1 MDETKTE
8 QDNILNDPNLGEIF
22 QLAMIN
28 SRPPKREKFNWA
40 NFKPQAVKS
49 AEDLPSYLV
58 FGPLNRGTL
67 IISADGF
74 NAEWSDPE
82 QKAKIVLNWNSKTHK
97 YTASQ
102 VWDGEEGSAT
112 QQDDTTPLIQV
123 FAMLYEDGFPKN
135 WDAKAKEQ
143 FEGRYYLT
151 WLEGNERLPT
161 YFAAPDGVFRVISFP
176 VMIKNL
182 RHARTI
188 LEHISAET
196 PNYGFFAT
204 VTLMQQDVY
213 YKLGTAPDW
222 TRDIAMCM
230 TQSIGETGLIPQDIP
245 RTEEIEGAQWNHLV
259 RDAMMLHVFVPF
271 AGMRDMLQKLSES
284 PMPIIE
290 RTDAPIRR
298 DLLPVVSPQGL
309 SEKLNS
315 FTLDDTIQ
323 GIRVT
328 YTFLAPEI
336 ALDDLLTLDSNSQ
349 IDRLEKFSDA
359 ILDQLSADVEE
370 AKRRAKEAPRIV
382 TE

>member
-1 MDETKTE
+1 M
-8 QDNILNDPNLGEIF
+8 
-22 QLAMIN
+22 
-28 SRPPKREKFNWA
+28 
-40 NFKPQAVKS
+40 
-49 AEDLPSYLV
+49 
-58 FGPLNRGTL
+58 
-67 IISADGF
+67 
-74 NAEWSDPE
+74 
-82 QKAKIVLNWNSKTHK
+82 LNWNSKTHK

-143 FEGRYYLT
+143 FEGKYYLT

-204 VTLMQQDVY
+204 ATLMQQDVY

-259 RDAMMLHVFVPF
+259 RDA
-271 AGMRDMLQKLSES
+271 
-284 PMPIIE
+284 
-290 RTDAPIRR
+290 
-298 DLLPVVSPQGL
+298 
-309 SEKLNS
+309 
-315 FTLDDTIQ
+315 
-323 GIRVT
+323 
-328 YTFLAPEI
+328 
-336 ALDDLLTLDSNSQ
+336 
-349 IDRLEKFSDA
+349 
-359 ILDQLSADVEE
+359 
-370 AKRRAKEAPRIV
+370 
-382 TE
+382 